1 VFEAEFPQLRSMT
14 YLDWAAVGVPPLRSI
29 GAVRAYLDMLERDP
43 ASAAAGAAQAAAK
56 QEARAA
62 LAPILG
68 CSPDRIV
75 FTGTSTTSAVQVAV
89 DAVSP
94 SKGDN
99 VVIADMDFP
108 LFYVEAK
115 RLSSRGVEVRVAQNA
130 DGDYEIDQ
138 FYELID
144 RRTRAV
150 MVSSVMWVNGLRL
163 DVAELAKVA
172 HEAGAYVIVDA
183 IQQAGALRVEADRL
197 GLDFVAVGS
206 QKWLMAP
213 YGVGALCV
221 GRRAVEELSP
231 PRPGYLSLAVKDWD
245 AFWAD
250 PSKSPAGWTQVE
262 EGALKFEYGG
272 TFPPLSLKGLAASA
286 SLINEL
292 GVERAEEAVL
302 RLRKALVEELEDL
315 RLEVLSPPEAR
326 KASGIVLFR
335 VPGGLRENYMAAVR
349 LRSRGVMVSA
359 RGAAGVWGIRASVH
373 FPNGEEDVEAL
384 GEALRG
390 LRA

>member
-1 VFEAEFPQLRSMT
+1 MT

-115 RLSSRGVEVRVAQNA
+115 RLSSRGVEVRVAQNS

-150 MVSSVMWVNGLRL
+150 MVSSV
-163 DVAELAKVA
+163 
-172 HEAGAYVIVDA
+172 I
-183 IQQAGALRVEADRL
+183 
-197 GLDFVAVGS
+197 GS
-206 QKWLMAP
+206 T
-213 YGVGALCV
+213 G
-221 GRRAVEELSP
+221 
-231 PRPGYLSLAVKDWD
+231 
-245 AFWAD
+245 
-250 PSKSPAGWTQVE
+250 
-262 EGALKFEYGG
+262 
-272 TFPPLSLKGLAASA
+272 
-286 SLINEL
+286 
-292 GVERAEEAVL
+292 
-302 RLRKALVEELEDL
+302 
-315 RLEVLSPPEAR
+315 
-326 KASGIVLFR
+326 
-335 VPGGLRENYMAAVR
+335 
-349 LRSRGVMVSA
+349 
-359 RGAAGVWGIRASVH
+359 
-373 FPNGEEDVEAL
+373 
-384 GEALRG
+384 
-390 LRA
+390 

>member
-1 VFEAEFPQLRSMT
+1 
-14 YLDWAAVGVPPLRSI
+14 
-29 GAVRAYLDMLERDP
+29 
-43 ASAAAGAAQAAAK
+43 
-56 QEARAA
+56 
-62 LAPILG
+62 
-68 CSPDRIV
+68 
-75 FTGTSTTSAVQVAV
+75 VQVVV

-99 VVIADMDFP
+99 VVVADMDFP

-150 MVSSVMWVNGLRL
+150 MVSSVMWANGLRL

-183 IQQAGALRVEADRL
+183 IQQAGALRVEADRP
-197 GLDFVAVGS
+197 GLDFVVVGS

-231 PRPGYLSLAVKDWD
+231 RG
-245 AFWAD
+245 
-250 PSKSPAGWTQVE
+250 PAT
-262 EGALKFEYGG
+262 
-272 TFPPLSLKGLAASA
+272 
-286 SLINEL
+286 
-292 GVERAEEAVL
+292 
-302 RLRKALVEELEDL
+302 
-315 RLEVLSPPEAR
+315 
-326 KASGIVLFR
+326 
-335 VPGGLRENYMAAVR
+335 
-349 LRSRGVMVSA
+349 
-359 RGAAGVWGIRASVH
+359 
-373 FPNGEEDVEAL
+373 
-384 GEALRG
+384 
-390 LRA
+390 